1 MMDGEVMVMG
11 SEERTELEVIL
22 FSVKLAG
29 QLGLATRADPNSPD
43 RIPLVLLCSLPC
55 TFTKTPCLDSEISI
69 CSSCPIVNN
78 DHSSASSRQLF
89 DRKQQVDSGLGDG
102 AAVVGGQIDT
112 DGRVGSL
119 NFS

>member
-29 QLGLATRADPNSPD
+29 QRGLAARADPNSPN

-55 TFTKTPCLDSEISI
+55 TFTETPRLDSEISI
-69 CSSCPIVNN
+69 CSSCPIVDN
-78 DHSSASSRQLF
+78 DNSSASSRQLF

-112 DGRVGSL
+112 DG
-119 NFS
+119 